1 MVEMNGS
8 KPDFELPLTT
18 QSIGG
23 QNGRVSFVQAPS
35 AGGRGPPASS
45 AGFAYGMAGDPMAKD
60 DALRGN
66 WEETPVSSAFF
77 SVDNMDYLQREIVR
91 QVYEKSGP
99 DQWVIDP
106 QDIDEL
112 KIVMRAMFYQYAK
125 NLPTRVKEQV
135 KELNDLVLAWSVPRV
150 MSEISSHIYYINDI
164 SKLPVPLPQPMLMTK
179 AGTKTLEFTHFM

>member
-1 MVEMNGS
+1 MVDMNDP
-8 KPDFELPLTT
+8 KPDFELPLTAY
-18 QSIGG
+18 SMGG
-23 QNGRVSFVQAPS
+23 QNGRVSFVKAPS
-35 AGGRGPPASS
+35 AEGRELPASA
-45 AGFAYGMAGDPMAKD
+45 AGFAYGTSGDPMAKD

-77 SVDNMDYLQREIVR
+77 SVENMSFLQNEIVR
-91 QVYEKSGP
+91 QVYDKSGQ

-125 NLPTRVKEQV
+125 NLPNRIREQV
-135 KELNDLVLAWSVPRV
+135 KELNDVVLGWSVPRI
-150 MSEISSHIYYINDI
+150 MSEISSHLYYINDI
-164 SKLPVPLPQPMLMTK
+164 SKLPVPLPQPMLMSK